1 MSDDPSTEAG
11 VKRELLQLALHNS
24 TRSVLLQVAAV
35 TIIVIFGVSS
45 GRAQAATIAG
55 ALGVF
60 VAAWRLWISLRYRVL
75 ADVPNAGLRRLEHE
89 LEGNAALAGVM
100 WCVATFGIYPALSG
114 TTGTTYVGMVLG
126 SIAVASFFMTLV
138 GRSFAILALFQLTSL
153 VLVSLIS
160 ETVRSVPVAALVAIF
175 GLTVYRASHES
186 IVFGLYTTAEAARE
200 HCETLMR
207 REEPNATFDWIEDE
221 EEGVAELAAT
231 IDADELV
238 TGYVVTALTV
248 ASAYDPEVD
257 E

>member
-1 MSDDPSTEAG
+1 VNA
-11 VKRELLQLALHNS
+11 RALN
-24 TRSVLLQVAAV
+24 
-35 TIIVIFGVSS
+35 
-45 GRAQAATIAG
+45 
-55 ALGVF
+55 
-60 VAAWRLWISLRYRVL
+60 
-75 ADVPNAGLRRLEHE
+75 
-89 LEGNAALAGVM
+89 ALAGVICRAQENGKQTPM
-100 WCVATFGIYPALSG
+100 GLA
-114 TTGTTYVGMVLG
+114 
-126 SIAVASFFMTLV
+126 IAVESAGLLLSPESAAELERLRERVAELEAAPSVQRRAGYEAAIEVMRSEKLPMSV
-138 GRSFAILALFQLTSL
+138 GLLEAQLEL
-153 VLVSLIS
+153 DKLD
-160 ETVRSVPVAALVAIF
+160 
-175 GLTVYRASHES
+175 GLMPTEVTVYRASHES